1 MAANVESMFY
11 VRETPWHGLGTKV
24 QEAPTSKDALILAGL
39 DWHVV
44 QEPVYTGQNELV
56 QGYKAN
62 VRDSDRKVLGV
73 VTDRYKIVQ
82 NEEAFSFTDALLGEG
97 VRYETAGS
105 LQGGKSVWLLAHLP
119 HEYIISGE
127 RISPYLLF
135 SNTHDGSGAVKVAI
149 TPIRVVCCNTLNLA
163 LQTAKRSWSMNHTGN
178 VKDKMEEAKNT
189 LFLADR
195 YMEELGKEFE
205 NLRKIT
211 LSDKKVMDYIE
222 ILLPIEDGATPQ
234 QFRNMKRL
242 QEDMKMRYFD
252 APDLK
257 DVGKNAYRFIN
268 AVSDFATHADPLRR
282 TRNYKTASPFSA
294 AKWEDDKIP
303 LSYQIQCY
311 HYMSVL
317 NADKWYVAVLIY
329 GTEFKVYCLE
339 RDEEMIQNLI
349 QIEKDFWNN
358 HVQAGVIPE
367 PDGSKLADK
376 VLTEYFSDPVDEIVE
391 LNGYQ
396 KQLERRGELKEL
408 IDKMTKEVSL
418 IEQEIKMMMGNAER
432 AKADNYRIS
441 WKASQRT
448 DLDSKRMKAE
458 EPEIYDRFKRTSV
471 SRRFVVRAA

>member
-24 QEAPTSKDALILAGL
+24 QEASTSKDALILAGL

-268 AVSDFATHADPLRR
+268 AVSDFATHANPLRR
-282 TRNYKTASPFSA
+282 TKNYKENMF
-294 AKWEDDKIP
+294 AKT
-303 LSYQIQCY
+303 
-311 HYMSVL
+311 V
-317 NADKWYVAVLIY
+317 
-329 GTEFKVYCLE
+329 
-339 RDEEMIQNLI
+339 
-349 QIEKDFWNN
+349 
-358 HVQAGVIPE
+358 
-367 PDGSKLADK
+367 DGN
-376 VLTEYFSDPVDEIVE
+376 P
-391 LNGYQ
+391 
-396 KQLERRGELKEL
+396 L
-408 IDKMTKEVSL
+408 ID
-418 IEQEIKMMMGNAER
+418 R
-432 AKADNYRIS
+432 AYQLVLSA
-441 WKASQRT
+441 
-448 DLDSKRMKAE
+448 
-458 EPEIYDRFKRTSV
+458 
-471 SRRFVVRAA
+471 

>member
-11 VRETPWHGLGTKV
+11 IRETPWHGLGTKV

-39 DWHVV
+39 DWHVI
-44 QEPVYTGQNELV
+44 QEPVYTGKNELV

-62 VRDSDRKVLGV
+62 VRNSDRKVLGV

-149 TPIRVVCCNTLNLA
+149 TP
-163 LQTAKRSWSMNHTGN
+163 
-178 VKDKMEEAKNT
+178 
-189 LFLADR
+189 
-195 YMEELGKEFE
+195 
-205 NLRKIT
+205 
-211 LSDKKVMDYIE
+211 
-222 ILLPIEDGATPQ
+222 
-234 QFRNMKRL
+234 
-242 QEDMKMRYFD
+242 
-252 APDLK
+252 
-257 DVGKNAYRFIN
+257 
-268 AVSDFATHADPLRR
+268 
-282 TRNYKTASPFSA
+282 SPFSA
-294 AKWEDDKIP
+294 DKWEDDKIP

-311 HYMSVL
+311 HYMSVM
-317 NADKWYVAVLIY
+317 NADRWYVAVLIY

-391 LNGYQ
+391 LSGYQ
-396 KQLERRGELKEL
+396 EKLERRGELKKL
-408 IDKMTKEVSL
+408 IEKMTTEVSL
-418 IEQEIKMMMGNAER
+418 IEQEIKLLMGNAER